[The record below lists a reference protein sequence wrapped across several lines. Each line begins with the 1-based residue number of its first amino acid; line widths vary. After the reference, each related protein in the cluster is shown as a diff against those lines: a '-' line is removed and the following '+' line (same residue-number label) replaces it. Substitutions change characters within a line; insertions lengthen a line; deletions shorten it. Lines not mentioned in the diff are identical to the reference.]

1 MSVQDVYWVRPL
13 QRAPQAVVEVPGSK
27 SITNRALL
35 LAALARGR
43 SRIEGALVSDD
54 TRYMAGAL
62 RDLGIAVEFDAA
74 SSCFLVEGGGGSFPA
89 QQAELYVGNAGTA
102 MRFLVAAVCLGRG
115 DFRIDGTPRMRER
128 PIEDL
133 LLALR
138 ELGAAV
144 ESELGNGCPPVRVRA
159 AGLAGG
165 RTRVRGERSSQYLS
179 ALLQVGP
186 CTQRGLEV
194 EVEGRLVAAP
204 YVNLTVAV
212 MEQFGAHVERQ
223 GNRWFHVLP
232 TGYGGRDF
240 RVEPDAS
247 SAHYFWA
254 AAALCGG
261 RIRTPG
267 LGARSL
273 QGDVRFAELL
283 AQMGAEVEIAE
294 DWIEVRGGRPLVGLD
309 VDMNE
314 ISDTAMTLAVLGVF
328 TTSPVCIRNVG
339 HLRLQESD
347 RLHAVATELTRL
359 GIRVEE
365 EEDALRVFPGRV
377 RPGVVETYDDHRIA
391 MSFALL
397 GLRVPGIG
405 IRNPRCVE
413 KTFPEFFT
421 LLESLGQ

>member
-43 SRIEGALVSDD
+43 SRIEGALLSDD

-204 YVNLTVAV
+204 YVNLTVAA

-223 GNRWFHVLP
+223 GNRLFHVLP

>member
-115 DFRIDGTPRMRER
+115 DFRIDGAPRMRER